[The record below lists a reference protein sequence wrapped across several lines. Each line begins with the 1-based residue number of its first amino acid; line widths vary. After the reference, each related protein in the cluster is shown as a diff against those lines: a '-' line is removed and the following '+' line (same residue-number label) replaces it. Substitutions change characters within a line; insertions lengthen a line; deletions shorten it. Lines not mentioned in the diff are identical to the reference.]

1 MSPPTRPVE
10 ILLVEDSPADIM
22 LTREA
27 LEYSKVLNV
36 LHVVQDGVEAL
47 DFLHRRGKY
56 ADASRPGLI
65 LLDLNLPRKSGREVL
80 ADIKADASL
89 QKIPVVV
96 LSTSNSD
103 DDVKAVYGLHANC
116 YVVKPVDFDTFSQIV
131 RSIHDFWFCVV
142 ELPSGE
148 DA

>member
-1 MSPPTRPVE
+1 MKMSTRPVE
-10 ILLVEDSPADIM
+10 ILLVEDSPADVM

-36 LHVVQDGVEAL
+36 LHVVQDGVDAL
-47 DFLHRRGKY
+47 EFLHRRGKY
-56 ADASRPGLI
+56 KDASRPGLI

-80 ADIKADASL
+80 AEIKGDPSL
-89 QKIPVVV
+89 QRIPVVV
-96 LSTSNSD
+96 LSTSSNE
-103 DDVKAVYGLHANC
+103 DDVEAVYGLHANC
-116 YVVKPVDFDTFSQIV
+116 YVVKPVNFDSFSQIV

-142 ELPSGE
+142 ELPHDE

>member
-1 MSPPTRPVE
+1 
-10 ILLVEDSPADIM
+10 
-22 LTREA
+22 
-27 LEYSKVLNV
+27 
-36 LHVVQDGVEAL
+36 
-47 DFLHRRGKY
+47 
-56 ADASRPGLI
+56 
-65 LLDLNLPRKSGREVL
+65 VL

>member
-1 MSPPTRPVE
+1 MSHSTRPVE

-36 LHVVQDGVEAL
+36 LHVVQDGVDAL
-47 DFLHRRGKY
+47 DFLYQRGKF
-56 ADASRPGLI
+56 ADAPRPGLI

-80 ADIKADASL
+80 ADIKADPSL
-89 QKIPVVV
+89 QNIPVVV
-96 LSTSNSD
+96 LSTSNAD

-116 YVVKPVDFDTFSQIV
+116 YVVKPVNFDTFSQIV

-142 ELPSGE
+142 ELPDGE
-148 DA
+148 NK

>member
-1 MSPPTRPVE
+1 MSHRTRPVE
-10 ILLVEDSPADIM
+10 ILLVEDSSADIM

-36 LHVVQDGVEAL
+36 LHVVQDGVDAL

-56 ADASRPGLI
+56 QNAPRPGLI

-96 LSTSNSD
+96 LSTSNAD
-103 DDVKAVYGLHANC
+103 EDVKAVYGLHANC
-116 YVVKPVDFDTFSQIV
+116 YVVKPVNFDTFSQIV

-142 ELPSGE
+142 ELPCGE